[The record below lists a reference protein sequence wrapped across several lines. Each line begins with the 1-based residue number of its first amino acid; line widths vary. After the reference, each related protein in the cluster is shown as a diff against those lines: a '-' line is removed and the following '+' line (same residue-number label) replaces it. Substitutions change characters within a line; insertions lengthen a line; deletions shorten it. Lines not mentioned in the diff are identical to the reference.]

1 MELAVIDGLLGL
13 LDRLGHVPYGTAQ
26 LSEYDHAVQCAD
38 LARSS
43 GVDDTLVV
51 AALLHDIGHVV
62 MKAAIG
68 EAALG
73 IDNKH
78 EEIGAAFLA
87 GLYPAAVTEPIRLHV
102 PAKRYLAATDEAYRD
117 ALSPAAAR
125 SLARQGGAFT
135 PEQCAAFEALSFYT
149 EAVQL
154 RRWDDLAMVP
164 GHTPAQLR
172 DFADVMQ
179 RCLRQDVRA
188 KLETQAA

>member
-1 MELAVIDGLLGL
+1 MACAVIDGLLDL
-13 LDRLGHVPYGTAQ
+13 IDRLGHVPYGTAQ

-38 LARSS
+38 LARTA
-43 GVDDTLVV
+43 GADDALVV
-51 AALLHDIGHVV
+51 AALLHDIGHLVV
-62 MKAAIG
+62 KAAMG

-78 EEIGAAFLA
+78 EAVGAVFLA
-87 GLYPAAVTEPIRLHV
+87 PLFPAAVTEPIRLHV
-102 PAKRYLAATDEAYRD
+102 AAKRYLAATDTTYRN

-135 PEQCAAFEALSFYT
+135 PEQCEAFEALAFHA

-164 GHTPAQLR
+164 EHVPAELR

-179 RCLRQDVRA
+179 RCLRQDTRA
-188 KLETQAA
+188 QLETQAT

>member
-1 MELAVIDGLLGL
+1 MTLAVVNGLLDL

-26 LSEYDHAVQCAD
+26 LSEYDHAIQCAD
-38 LARSS
+38 LARSA
-43 GVDDTLVV
+43 GAADTLIV
-51 AALLHDIGHVV
+51 AALLHDVGHVV

-68 EAALG
+68 EVALG

-87 GLYPAAVTEPIRLHV
+87 GFYPAAVTEPIRLHV
-102 PAKRYLAATDEAYRD
+102 PAKRYLAATDEAYRE

-135 PEQCAAFEALSFYT
+135 PEQCTAFEARPFYAD
-149 EAVQL
+149 AVRL

-164 GHTPAQLR
+164 GHTPARLR
-172 DFADVMQ
+172 DFADIMQ
-179 RCLRQDVRA
+179 RCLWPEVRQ
-188 KLETQAA
+188 KLEAKAS